1 MSKETAIMAVVEEVE
16 TDVAVAKVPLAADEG
31 MVETMDVTVAHLD
44 EVMVAAMG
52 LHSNPNTRPNQAN
65 QCAIDVVW
73 TVIGLRRVGLP
84 SI

>member
-1 MSKETAIMAVVEEVE
+1 MAVVETSR
-16 TDVAVAKVPLAADEG
+16 TDVAAVEDLLAADEG

>member
-1 MSKETAIMAVVEEVE
+1 MAVVETSR
-16 TDVAVAKVPLAADEG
+16 TDVAAVEDLLAADEG

-52 LHSNPNTRPNQAN
+52 LHSNPNTRPNQAK